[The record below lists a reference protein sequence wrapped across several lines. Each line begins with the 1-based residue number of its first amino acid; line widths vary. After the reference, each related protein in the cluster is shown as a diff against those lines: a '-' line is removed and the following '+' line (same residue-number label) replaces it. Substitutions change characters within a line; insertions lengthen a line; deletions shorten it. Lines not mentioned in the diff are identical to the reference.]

1 MRTYKK
7 KPFLYP
13 KQIETLKNRGLIITD
28 EAKAERYLNE
38 ISYYRLSAYTLPFQ
52 KTKDKFD
59 DNITFQDVLNLYL
72 FDRELRLLVLDAIER
87 IEIAIRSQMIYTLA
101 HKYNDSHWQDNA
113 AIFNPPNTNP
123 RTGITFDIYA
133 DTQDII
139 EKNLNQKH
147 PEVFVKHYKTE
158 YNAPRNP
165 PAWMS
170 IELLT
175 IGELSR
181 LFTALKFNPDRQ
193 AVANFFKL
201 PHIVFTSWLHTLV
214 YVRNLCAHHSR
225 LWNREFAI
233 KPDVLQNPRMAW
245 LQPAFNT
252 NNHRTFYLLS
262 ILKYLL
268 ASANPG
274 NHFKQKLETIIQKY
288 PNTPIQFMGIPTID
302 GLDGSPLINW
312 KNEALWK

>member
-1 MRTYKK
+1 MKTYKK
-7 KPFLYP
+7 KPFLYSQ
-13 KQIETLKNRGLIITD
+13 QIEKLKNRGLIIPD
-28 EAKAERYLNE
+28 EKKAERYLNE
-38 ISYYRLSAYTLPFQ
+38 ISYYRLSAYAQPHQ
-52 KTKDKFD
+52 KVKDKF
-59 DNITFQDVLNLYL
+59 NTNTTFQDVLNLYL

-101 HKYNDSHWQDNA
+101 HKYKDSHWQDNA
-113 AIFNPPNTNP
+113 AIFNPPHINP
-123 RTGITFDIYA
+123 RTGYTFDIFA

-139 EKNLNQKH
+139 DKHLKQKH
-147 PEVFVKHYKTE
+147 PEEFVKHYKAQ
-158 YNAPRNP
+158 YNAPKNP

-181 LFTALKFNPDRQ
+181 LFTALKLNPDRQ
-193 AVANFFKL
+193 AVASFFKL
-201 PHIVFTSWLHTLV
+201 HHTVFTSWLHTLV

-233 KPDVLQNPRMAW
+233 KPDALKKPQLAW
-245 LQPAFNT
+245 IEPAFNT
-252 NNHRTFYLLS
+252 NNHRTFYTLS

-274 NHFKQKLETIIQKY
+274 NHFKQKLEAIINKY
-288 PNTPIQFMGIPTID
+288 PNTPIQYMGIPTTNGIIKD
-302 GLDGSPLINW
+302 W
-312 KNEALWK
+312 KQQDIWK